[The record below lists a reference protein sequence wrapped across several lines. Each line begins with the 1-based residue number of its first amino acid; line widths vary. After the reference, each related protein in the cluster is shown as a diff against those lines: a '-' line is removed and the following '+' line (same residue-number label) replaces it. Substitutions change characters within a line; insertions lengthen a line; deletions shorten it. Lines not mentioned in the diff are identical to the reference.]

1 MRVVLQKFFVV
12 IGLDHERLHF
22 SQPFSDQLGHITEV
36 RDKPEAARAGVK
48 HKPDRIHCV
57 MRNGECL
64 HRDIADRK
72 LSAGRKQSPVP
83 TSLRETAG
91 PKRLRREPIAVN
103 RQIEFVAE
111 NFKTADV
118 ISMFVC
124 QHNAV
129 QLLRRDA
136 TLLQTQNDLP
146 RAETSI
152 NENLAVIGGDQG
164 TVSRAPAA
172 EHGQA
177 EHGSQD
183 SREISFYANGNEQND
198 EARIPNR
205 EESDVEATIAL
216 RSRCVLVSTLLSRA

>member
-1 MRVVLQKFFVV
+1 VKHEPERINRVVRHRK
-12 IGLDHERLHF
+12 R
-22 SQPFSDQLGHITEV
+22 
-36 RDKPEAARAGVK
+36 
-48 HKPDRIHCV
+48 
-57 MRNGECL
+57 L

-72 LSAGRKQSPVP
+72 LGARRKQSPVP

-91 PKRLRREPIAVN
+91 PKRLRRKPIAVN

-118 ISMFVC
+118 ISVFVREN
-124 QHNAV
+124 NAV
-129 QLLRRDA
+129 ELLRRDA

-172 EHGQA
+172 EHRQA

-183 SREISFYANGNEQND
+183 SREISFYANGNSKGDDNWKYIRTSQ
-198 EARIPNR
+198 RLLP
-205 EESDVEATIAL
+205 
-216 RSRCVLVSTLLSRA
+216 LVSVQSGFGSAFFFPG